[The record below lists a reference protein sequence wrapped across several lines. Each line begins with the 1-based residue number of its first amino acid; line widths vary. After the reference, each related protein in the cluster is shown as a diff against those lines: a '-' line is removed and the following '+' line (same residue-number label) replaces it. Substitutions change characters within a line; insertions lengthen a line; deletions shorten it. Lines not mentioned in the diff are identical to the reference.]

1 MTKITA
7 IERAKA
13 TAKERLSLS
22 EKLRLPD
29 LLSPFPRLFRL
40 PLFPPTP

>member
-1 MTKITA
+1 MAKITA

-13 TAKERLSLS
+13 TAKERLSLL

-29 LLSPFPRLFRL
+29 LLPALPRLFRL
-40 PLFPPTP
+40 PLFLPTS